1 MVNDLTDG
9 TANKGYRILV
19 VDDEEDLCEIL
30 KFNLETEGYT
40 VETANSAEEALTLD
54 IASFNLLLLDVMMGG
69 MSGYSLA
76 KKLKAAPATAQIPII
91 FLTARDSENDTI
103 TGFNIGADDYI
114 SKPFSIREVMV
125 RIRAVL
131 RRTSETPD
139 TETHQMIRYQG
150 LEMNLDKKTVTVDGE
165 DVPFTKTEFELLK
178 LLLEERGRVFSRQE
192 LIDKVWPKD
201 VLVLDRTVDVNI
213 TRMRKKIG
221 RFSKCIV
228 TRLGF
233 GYYLMHDEYETNSRS
248 ETICFGNGDISCLCR
263 GINHVS
269 AKQGKAI

>member
-1 MVNDLTDG
+1 
-9 TANKGYRILV
+9 
-19 VDDEEDLCEIL
+19 
-30 KFNLETEGYT
+30 
-40 VETANSAEEALTLD
+40 
-54 IASFNLLLLDVMMGG
+54 MMGG

-139 TETHQMIRYQG
+139 TEAHQMVRYQG

-233 GYYLMHDEYETNSRS
+233 GYYFD
-248 ETICFGNGDISCLCR
+248 
-263 GINHVS
+263 
-269 AKQGKAI
+269 A